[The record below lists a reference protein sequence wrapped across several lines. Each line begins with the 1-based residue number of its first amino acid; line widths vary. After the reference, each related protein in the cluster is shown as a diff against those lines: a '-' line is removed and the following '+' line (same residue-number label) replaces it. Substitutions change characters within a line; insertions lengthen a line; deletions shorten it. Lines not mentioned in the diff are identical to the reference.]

1 MEEKDTKLE
10 KGFNEVVLTL
20 SDITLMYETIEM
32 RLHSLKL
39 IPRGGPAKEMLIDQL
54 EHAQKGLE
62 QIIIKSERK
71 NIVNTLKEIQNG
83 RERKHK

>member
-32 RLHSLKL
+32 RLHGLKL
-39 IPRGGPAKEMLIDQL
+39 IPRRGPAEEMLIDQL
-54 EHAQKGLE
+54 KHAQNGLE